1 MNYAELG
8 ELSDQQLIHAE
19 LNLEHQ
25 LITARF
31 QHATNQLQ
39 DSSQLK
45 KIRRDI
51 ARIRTASR
59 GRELEQGLRK
69 NALRDAHSNSFDSS
83 AAAAA
88 VAAGESAASGGFLKG
103 IVDKIGGNE

>member
-1 MNYAELG
+1 MNYADLTDLNDE
-8 ELSDQQLIHAE
+8 QLVHTE

-39 DSSQLK
+39 DTSTLK
-45 KIRRDI
+45 KLRRDI
-51 ARIRTASR
+51 ARVRTAAR

-69 NALRDAHSNSFDSS
+69 NALRDAHSTSFTPSVEAGAEGG
-83 AAAAA
+83 AA
-88 VAAGESAASGGFLKG
+88 GGFLKG
-103 IVDKIGGNE
+103 VVDKLGGSE